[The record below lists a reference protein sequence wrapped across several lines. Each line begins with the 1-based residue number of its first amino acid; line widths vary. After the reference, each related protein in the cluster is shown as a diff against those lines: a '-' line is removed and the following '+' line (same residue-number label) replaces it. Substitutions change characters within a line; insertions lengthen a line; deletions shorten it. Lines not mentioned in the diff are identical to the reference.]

1 MRHTYILS
9 SNEVYCCLDLPDTE
23 AASSLITVWI
33 KDKNEKIRGARSNVL
48 DREEAFL
55 FILSFHFN

>member
-9 SNEVYCCLDLPDTE
+9 SNEVCCCLDLPDTE
-23 AASSLITVWI
+23 AALSLITVWI

-48 DREEAFL
+48 DREEVFL